1 MIVAESIVNEALKDE
16 DIESLV
22 EAGAPENEYAPEAQS
37 IVQALSAIE
46 EREVLEEDLV
56 KLIRSIWS
64 RLFGP
69 FNEEDLDKGSPA
81 FRNVAER
88 ILASTSS
95 LPHSASL

>member
-37 IVQALSAIE
+37 IVQALAAIE

-69 FNEEDLDKGSPA
+69 FNEEDLDKRSPA

-95 LPHSASL
+95 LPLSASL